1 MRKIHLNIHY
11 FLLLH
16 TLILRYNTLIINEK
30 EEYRS

>member
-11 FLLLH
+11 FLLLR

-30 EEYRS
+30 EE